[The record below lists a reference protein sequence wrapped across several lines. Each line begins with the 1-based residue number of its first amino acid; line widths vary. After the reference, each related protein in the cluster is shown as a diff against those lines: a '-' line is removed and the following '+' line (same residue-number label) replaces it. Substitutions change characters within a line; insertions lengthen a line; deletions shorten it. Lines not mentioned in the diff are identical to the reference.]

1 MEKTEELNFL
11 ATLLPLVG
19 ILFIIAMGVVLLM
32 QQFRKNLYR
41 QKLAQE
47 ELITIHQQELLRS
60 SIQVQED
67 ERKRIA
73 TDIHD
78 ELGATLSIARMH
90 LMTLEH
96 QQEKNTAE
104 STASL
109 QNIRSL
115 IETSMTSVR
124 RISHELMPQNLQMFG
139 LPETL
144 QSIVKMVNSSNNIHI
159 MINCDDEVND
169 LSWSLKLGL
178 YRISLELINNTIK
191 HAKAKEICLDVHCKD
206 DVLTFFYTDDGI
218 GLSEN
223 FEKFGLGH
231 KSIEARAMSIG
242 GTLKVGN
249 NKSGG
254 FYAHMTISGA
264 QKQEV
269 TQ

>member
-1 MEKTEELNFL
+1 METTQELSFL
-11 ATLLPLVG
+11 STFLPLVG

-47 ELITIHQQELLRS
+47 ELITLHQQELLRS
-60 SIQVQED
+60 SIQVQEE

-90 LMTLEH
+90 LMTLET
-96 QQEKNTAE
+96 QVGKNTE
-104 STASL
+104 DSIQNIL
-109 QNIRSL
+109 NIRSL
-115 IETSMTSVR
+115 IETSIASVR

-139 LPETL
+139 LPDTL

-159 MINCDDEVND
+159 QIDCDEKVNQ
-169 LSWSLKLGL
+169 LSWDVKLGL
-178 YRISLELINNTIK
+178 YRICLELINNTIK
-191 HAKAKEICLDVHCKD
+191 HARARKIALNIHCKD
-206 DVLTFFYTDDGI
+206 DSLEFLYTDNGI
-218 GLSEN
+218 GLPEKTEN
-223 FEKFGLGH
+223 PGLGH

-249 NKSGG
+249 NVTGG
-254 FYAHMTISGA
+254 FYAQMLIAGIQYNT
-264 QKQEV
+264 
-269 TQ
+269 

>member
-1 MEKTEELNFL
+1 METSEELNFL

-47 ELITIHQQELLRS
+47 ELITLHQQELLRS

-90 LMTLEH
+90 LMTLEA
-96 QQEKNTAE
+96 QSKNNSAE
-104 STASL
+104 NAAAF

-159 MINCDDEVND
+159 LIRCDDEVND
-169 LSWSLKLGL
+169 LSWAMKLGL

-191 HAKAKEICLDVHCKD
+191 HARAKEICLDIHCKNNE
-206 DVLTFFYTDDGI
+206 LTFFYTDDGI

-223 FEKFGLGH
+223 FEKFGLGQ

-249 NKSGG
+249 KKTGG
-254 FYAHMTISGA
+254 FYAQITISGI
-264 QKQEV
+264 QE
-269 TQ
+269 TT

>member
-1 MEKTEELNFL
+1 METTEELNFF
-11 ATLLPLVG
+11 ATFLPLVG

-90 LMTLEH
+90 LMTLET
-96 QQEKNTAE
+96 QSEKNSPENTMA
-104 STASL
+104 L

-144 QSIVKMVNSSNNIHI
+144 QSIVKMVNSTNNIHI
-159 MINCDDEVND
+159 VINCGEEIND
-169 LSWSLKLGL
+169 LSWPLKLGL

-191 HAKAKEICLDVHCKD
+191 HAKAKEICLNIYCEGD
-206 DVLTFFYTDDGI
+206 DLAFLYTDDGI

-231 KSIEARAMSIG
+231 KSTEARAMSIG
-242 GTLKVGN
+242 GKLEVGN
-249 NKSGG
+249 NQTGG
-254 FYAHMTISGA
+254 FYAQMTIPGI
-264 QKQEV
+264 QTTKQ
-269 TQ
+269 

>member
-1 MEKTEELNFL
+1 MEAAERLNFL
-11 ATLLPLVG
+11 STLLPLVG

-47 ELITIHQQELLRS
+47 ELIILHQQELLRS

-90 LMTLEH
+90 LMTLEV
-96 QQEKNTAE
+96 QNGKSPDE
-104 STASL
+104 STAAL

-115 IETSMTSVR
+115 IESSMTSVR
-124 RISHELMPQNLQMFG
+124 RISHELMPQNLQLFG
-139 LPETL
+139 LSDTL
-144 QSIVKMVNSSNNIHI
+144 QSIVNTINSSNNIHI
-159 MINCDDEVND
+159 RIHCDEEVD
-169 LSWSLKLGL
+169 QLSWPVKLGL
-178 YRISLELINNTIK
+178 YRICLELINNTIK
-191 HAKAKEICLDVHCKD
+191 HAQAGEICLDIRYKEGQLD
-206 DVLTFFYTDDGI
+206 FRYTDDGI
-218 GLSEN
+218 GLPETAG
-223 FEKFGLGH
+223 KPGLGQ

-249 NKSGG
+249 QKNGG
-254 FYAHMTISGA
+254 FYAEIMIPAIQPIG
-264 QKQEV
+264 
-269 TQ
+269 

>member
-1 MEKTEELNFL
+1 METSEELNFL

-47 ELITIHQQELLRS
+47 ELITRHQQELLRS

-90 LMTLEH
+90 LMTLET
-96 QQEKNTAE
+96 QSKNNSEDNA
-104 STASL
+104 AAFH
-109 QNIRSL
+109 NIRSL

-159 MINCDDEVND
+159 LIKCDDEVND
-169 LSWSLKLGL
+169 LPWAIKLGL

-191 HAKAKEICLDVHCKD
+191 HAQAKEICLNIHCKNNE
-206 DVLTFFYTDDGI
+206 LTFFYTDDGI

-223 FEKFGLGH
+223 FEKFGLGQ

-249 NKSGG
+249 KKTGG
-254 FYAHMTISGA
+254 FYAQITISGI
-264 QKQEV
+264 QD
-269 TQ
+269 TT

>member
-1 MEKTEELNFL
+1 METSEELNFL

-90 LMTLEH
+90 LMALET
-96 QQEKNTAE
+96 QSKNNSEENA
-104 STASL
+104 AAF

-144 QSIVKMVNSSNNIHI
+144 QSIVKMVNSTNNIHI
-159 MINCDDEVND
+159 LINCDDEVND
-169 LSWSLKLGL
+169 LTWAVKLGL

-191 HAKAKEICLDVHCKD
+191 HAKAKEICLDIHCNGD
-206 DVLTFFYTDDGI
+206 QLTFYYTDDGI

-223 FEKFGLGH
+223 FEKSGLGQ

-249 NKSGG
+249 KATGG
-254 FYAHMTISGA
+254 FYAQISILGI
-264 QKQEV
+264 QS
-269 TQ
+269 TT

>member
-1 MEKTEELNFL
+1 MEATERLNFL
-11 ATLLPLVG
+11 TTLLPLVG
-19 ILFIIAMGVVLLM
+19 ILFIIAIGVILLM

-47 ELITIHQQELLRS
+47 ELIVIHQQELLRS

-90 LMTLEH
+90 LMTLET
-96 QQEKNTAE
+96 QAEKNTTDN
-104 STASL
+104 TAAL

-144 QSIVKMVNSSNNIHI
+144 QSIVKMVNSSNNIHVL
-159 MINCDDEVND
+159 INCDEEINE
-169 LSWSLKLGL
+169 LPWALKLGL

-191 HAKAKEICLDVHCKD
+191 HAKAKEINLNVHCKGD
-206 DVLTFFYTDDGI
+206 LLTFFYTDDGI

-249 NKSGG
+249 KESGG
-254 FYAHMTISGA
+254 FYAQMTVSGI
-264 QKQEV
+264 QTTE
-269 TQ
+269 TH

>member
-1 MEKTEELNFL
+1 METSEELNFL

-90 LMTLEH
+90 LMALET
-96 QQEKNTAE
+96 QSKNNSEENA
-104 STASL
+104 AAFH
-109 QNIRSL
+109 NIRSL

-124 RISHELMPQNLQMFG
+124 RISHELMPQKLQMFG

-144 QSIVKMVNSSNNIHI
+144 QSIVKTVNSSNNIHI
-159 MINCDDEVND
+159 LIKCDDEVDD
-169 LSWSLKLGL
+169 LTWAVKLGL

-191 HAKAKEICLDVHCKD
+191 HAQAKEICLDIHYKNNE
-206 DVLTFFYTDDGI
+206 LTFFYTDDGI

-223 FEKFGLGH
+223 FEKFGLGQ

-249 NKSGG
+249 KKTGG
-254 FYAHMTISGA
+254 FYAQITISGIQDA
-264 QKQEV
+264 
-269 TQ
+269 T

>member
-1 MEKTEELNFL
+1 METSEELNFL

-47 ELITIHQQELLRS
+47 ELITSHQQELLRS

-90 LMTLEH
+90 LMALET
-96 QQEKNTAE
+96 QSKNNTQDNA
-104 STASL
+104 AAF

-115 IETSMTSVR
+115 IETSMSSVR
-124 RISHELMPQNLQMFG
+124 RISHELMPQKLQMFG

-144 QSIVKMVNSSNNIHI
+144 QSIVKMVNSTNNIHI
-159 MINCDDEVND
+159 LINCDDEVND
-169 LSWSLKLGL
+169 LSWPVKLGL

-191 HAKAKEICLDVHCKD
+191 HAGAKEICLDIHCKENQ
-206 DVLTFFYTDDGI
+206 LTFYYTDDGI
-218 GLSEN
+218 GLSANAETS
-223 FEKFGLGH
+223 GLGQ

-249 NKSGG
+249 KSSGG
-254 FYAHMTISGA
+254 FYAQISIPDIQA
-264 QKQEV
+264 
-269 TQ
+269 TT